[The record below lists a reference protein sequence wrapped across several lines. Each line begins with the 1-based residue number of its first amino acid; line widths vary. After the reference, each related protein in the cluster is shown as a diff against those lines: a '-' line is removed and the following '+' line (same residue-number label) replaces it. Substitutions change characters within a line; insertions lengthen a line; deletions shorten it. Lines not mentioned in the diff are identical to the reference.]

1 MQKPVVRDII
11 SFVFVYTINLCVG
24 ERSNGNKY
32 LISNPENLAE
42 EEGRGV
48 DSKVQLLKGC
58 SFHLDQWP
66 ITKGP

>member
-11 SFVFVYTINLCVG
+11 SFVFVYTVNLCAG
-24 ERSNGNKY
+24 ERSNGNKH
-32 LISNPENLAE
+32 LISNAENLVE

-48 DSKVQLLKGC
+48 GFKVQLLKGC
-58 SFHLDQWP
+58 SFHLDQWS